1 LTKYYN
7 TSMNIFS
14 NKKKILLCLL
24 LLIVI
29 SFSIRIY
36 KVDTAPSGVSPDE
49 ASWGYNAY
57 SILETGK
64 DEHGVSYP
72 IIFQAFGDQ
81 KLPLYIYSLVPS
93 IRAFGLNNF
102 SIRLPAAIVGTLVTL
117 AIFFFLMKFG
127 FSTETSF
134 IGAFIT
140 ATSPWQIILSRIFG
154 YDSNLGLLF
163 FILGLLFSFMVY
175 KKSRLL
181 YAILSGICFGLTL
194 YSYVAFRLISPVIL
208 LSFILIYMRNVK
220 LFDLKRAMLLVSF
233 LVVICPL
240 IFLSFA
246 GKGNVRLNQAS
257 STTNSGVALN
267 INENRYFCNQTLPK
281 LLCYINSNKVV
292 AYSRNYLSRYMYVF
306 SPDYIFISGEK
317 DDNFL
322 NVENF
327 GLLSIILLPFYLL
340 GLLYLWNRI
349 ITKSLTKNELFL
361 IVGLMVAPLPAI
373 LVDMPQ
379 KVRISALFPFY
390 IILILYGVSQAKDF
404 VKKFINEK
412 VYYVGLILLLI
423 IFNIFFMI
431 NFLAVHVNKYDVVYG
446 DYIPKL
452 MQYLNQQDKKTQIY
466 IASIDEG
473 IEYYAYVNKVDPS
486 IFQKKVIREKPDAI
500 GFAQATDLENIHVT
514 KSDIYQIY
522 CESKMNKTHSL
533 YVTKVDYQQKLGH
546 AKKIISLR
554 NGTFKM
560 AFVYDMNEI
569 NNKDIKCK

>member
-1 LTKYYN
+1 
-7 TSMNIFS
+7 MNIFP

-24 LLIVI
+24 FLIVF

-36 KVDTAPSGVSPDE
+36 KIDTAPSGVSPDE

-57 SILETGK
+57 SILQTGK

-93 IRAFGLNNF
+93 IKAFGLNNF
-102 SIRLPAAIVGTLVTL
+102 SIRLPAAVVGTLVTL

-154 YDSNLGLLF
+154 YDSNFGLLF

-175 KKSRLL
+175 KKGRLL

-208 LSFILIYMRNVK
+208 LSFIFIYMRNVK
-220 LFDLKRAMLLVSF
+220 LFDLRRAMLLVSF

-412 VYYVGLILLLI
+412 GYYVGLILLLI

-486 IFQKKVIREKPDAI
+486 IFQKTVIREKPNAI

-522 CESKMNKTHSL
+522 CKSKMNKTHSL
-533 YVTKVDYQQKLGH
+533 YVTKVDYQQKLGN

-554 NGTFKM
+554 NGTFRM